1 MLNSHVFSVKI
12 HRIFAARIGLVIQI
26 NNRSFY
32 TDHTMK
38 ITETTVKQDSPAT
51 CVDGFDL

>member
-12 HRIFAARIGLVIQI
+12 HRMFAARIGLVIQI